1 MWPTPS
7 PPANTVPQRE
17 YFEFSQP
24 FLELQL
30 WGSQV
35 RRSSSRSGGRPLLW
49 TLVSS
54 VLTHSTRIDELD
66 ALLMNALLWLNS
78 PATGWGQRSRRSP
91 NLHLKNVT
99 RRCANMPLACWLS
112 GWGHGAFNFLLF
124 FHPLR
129 AGTETFLTTF
139 HRAFTSR
146 RRKLLLLLPE
156 VVVNRLFGAAWLENA
171 LSERHPVREWCR
183 RSQPTRAWHHYPNKG
198 KIIIMSKKKKHL
210 GFRRRCD
217 VNF

>member
-17 YFEFSQP
+17 YFEFWEP

-49 TLVSS
+49 TRVSS
-54 VLTHSTRIDELD
+54 VLSHSTRIDELD

-99 RRCANMPLACWLS
+99 RRCANRPLACRLS
-112 GWGHGAFNFLLF
+112 GWGHGAFNFFCCFSTHYGLELKHSSQLSIERLLHAAVNCF
-124 FHPLR
+124 F
-129 AGTETFLTTF
+129 FL
-139 HRAFTSR
+139 
-146 RRKLLLLLPE
+146 K
-156 VVVNRLFGAAWLENA
+156 WL
-171 LSERHPVREWCR
+171 
-183 RSQPTRAWHHYPNKG
+183 
-198 KIIIMSKKKKHL
+198 
-210 GFRRRCD
+210 
-217 VNF
+217 